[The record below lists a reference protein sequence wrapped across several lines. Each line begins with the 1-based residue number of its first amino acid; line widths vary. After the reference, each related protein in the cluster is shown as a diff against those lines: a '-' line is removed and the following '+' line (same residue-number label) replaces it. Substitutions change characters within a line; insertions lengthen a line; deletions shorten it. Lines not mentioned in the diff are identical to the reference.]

1 VKEVKRVK
9 DNGLFDAVMQQ
20 CVHHRATTRFTHAP
34 FAPAER
40 RVAPQQFVQSLRSQ
54 RFRWKLVSRQ
64 CLPFLFAFIVRF
76 ACDKE
81 NVRQWVRE
89 AARAFRRGYLLKF
102 VFYDPKLGELVIQP
116 FVGFFLILH
125 RTPLERAFAILQ
137 QKRELALAQRSG
149 NYVKVGDNE
158 YFAIFELEPSFEEIL
173 EVRETR
179 LCEILGETET
189 RAPPSRSATALFQT
203 SLVLSTS
210 AWLSPQCPRAIVPPP
225 ALLRAGQA

>member
-1 VKEVKRVK
+1 MKRVK
-9 DNGLFDAVMQQ
+9 DNSLFDAVMQQ
-20 CVHHRATTRFTHAP
+20 CVHHRATTRFTLTS

-40 RVAPQQFVQSLRSQ
+40 RVAPQQFVQFLRSQ

-116 FVGFFLILH
+116 FAGFFLILH

-137 QKRELALAQRSG
+137 QKRELALSQRSG
-149 NYVKVGDNE
+149 NYIKIGDNE
-158 YFAIFELEPSFEEIL
+158 YFAVFDFEQSFKEAPEMEETWL
-173 EVRETR
+173 Y
-179 LCEILGETET
+179 EIIGETEA
-189 RAPPSRSATALFQT
+189 RAPPSRSATTLIQAPLLLPT
-203 SLVLSTS
+203 SV
-210 AWLSPQCPRAIVPPP
+210 WLSPQCPRAIVPPP